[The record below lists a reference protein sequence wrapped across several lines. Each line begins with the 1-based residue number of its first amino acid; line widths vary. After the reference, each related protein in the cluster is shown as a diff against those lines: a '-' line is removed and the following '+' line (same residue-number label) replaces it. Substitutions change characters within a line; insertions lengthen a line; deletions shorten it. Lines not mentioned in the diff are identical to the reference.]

1 MDDDDGV
8 VCGMEWNH
16 HHQEKNHNDDD
27 DHHHVTL
34 LQGTAYQFTYITS
47 HFASCK

>member
-1 MDDDDGV
+1 MMV
-8 VCGMEWNH
+8 LCGMEWNH
-16 HHQEKNHNDDD
+16 HHQEKNDNDD

-47 HFASCK
+47 HFALQVTKT

>member
-1 MDDDDGV
+1 MMV
-8 VCGMEWNH
+8 LCGMEWNH
-16 HHQEKNHNDDD
+16 HHQEKNDNDD

-47 HFASCK
+47 HFANKNLKGKK